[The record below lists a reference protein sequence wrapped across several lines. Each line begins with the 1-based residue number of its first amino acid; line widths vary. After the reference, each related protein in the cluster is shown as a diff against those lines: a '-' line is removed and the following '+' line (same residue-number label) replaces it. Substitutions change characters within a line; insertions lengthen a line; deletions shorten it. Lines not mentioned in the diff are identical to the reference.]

1 MDVIHKDLL
10 RNHRL
15 VLCEEL
21 LVSDTILPFLYQEA
35 ILTGAQ
41 VEEIQSQS
49 TDRKRSLKLLDI
61 LPNRGP
67 RAFHCFLQALDF
79 EFSWLRDRLLQDLR
93 ARTETGAWCTSHG
106 ETSPPS
112 GHEDAWR
119 LPRPLGEKV
128 PSDRELSRLAS
139 RLGGEWEAVLMD
151 LGFSAT
157 ALFRCRADH
166 ALSCHDAALAA
177 LLQWRRSEGKRATL
191 SRLEQS
197 LQVTGVHP
205 SVLKDVLL

>member
-1 MDVIHKDLL
+1 MDPHHKDLL
-10 RNHRL
+10 RKHRL

-21 LVSDTILPFLYQEA
+21 LVSDTIIPFLYQED

-41 VEEIQSQS
+41 IEEVQSQS

-93 ARTETGAWCTSHG
+93 VRTESGAGRTSQD
-106 ETSPPS
+106 ETSPPD
-112 GHEDAWR
+112 GPEDVRR
-119 LPRPLGEKV
+119 LPPSLGEKV

-139 RLGGEWEAVLMD
+139 LLGGEWEAVLMD
-151 LGFSAT
+151 LGVSAA

-166 ALSCHDAALAA
+166 ALSCRDAALAA
-177 LLQWRRSEGKRATL
+177 LLLWRRAQGKGATL

-197 LQVTGVHP
+197 LQVAGVHP
-205 SVLKDVLL
+205 SVLRDVLP